1 MLFDYRYWLR
11 RFLDWLL
18 NDADDSEKMV
28 TKGLIGESPF
38 LLVYL
43 HTCLIT
49 DEKSNSEDNNQWIG
63 ALPSPFDILVSDKIS
78 AVVTAALFKEGG
90 SVANRVGAGIGLGGH
105 WTHSTRWALERL
117 AARVMG
123 SFPFIEGGHA
133 EQIRVP
139 VKPKSGSS
147 YSRLQLSEC

>member
-28 TKGLIGESPF
+28 TKGLIGETPF

-49 DEKSNSEDNNQWIG
+49 
-63 ALPSPFDILVSDKIS
+63 
-78 AVVTAALFKEGG
+78 
-90 SVANRVGAGIGLGGH
+90 
-105 WTHSTRWALERL
+105 
-117 AARVMG
+117 
-123 SFPFIEGGHA
+123 A
-133 EQIRVP
+133 EI
-139 VKPKSGSS
+139 
-147 YSRLQLSEC
+147 